1 LTCTFQV
8 GYFAALFLHT
18 LPSMPDSSG
27 KAAPSGKA
35 SPAAKAGEPDQASLL
50 SEAAASQTGEAAPA
64 FEQAMQELEQLVTRM
79 ESGELTLEQ
88 SLAAYK
94 RGARL
99 LQICQ
104 GALQDAQQQ
113 VKILEQGLL
122 QDLPGGTEQD

>member
-1 LTCTFQV
+1 LTCTFQL
-8 GYFAALFLHT
+8 GYFSALFLNA
-18 LPSMPDSSG
+18 LPPMPESS
-27 KAAPSGKA
+27 
-35 SPAAKAGEPDQASLL
+35 AKAGLSPKAGQVDKASLL
-50 SEAAASQTGEAAPA
+50 GEAAKSESDGSGVSTPA

-79 ESGELTLEQ
+79 ESGELSLEQ

-113 VKILEQGLL
+113 VKVLEEGLL
-122 QDLPGGTEQD
+122 QDFAGGAEQD

>member
-1 LTCTFQV
+1 M
-8 GYFAALFLHT
+8 
-18 LPSMPDSSG
+18 SDSSA
-27 KAAPSGKA
+27 KSG
-35 SPAAKAGEPDQASLL
+35 SSAKAGQPDQAPLL
-50 SEAAASQTGEAAPA
+50 GEVAASQAGGAGEAAPP

-79 ESGELTLEQ
+79 ESGELSLEQ

-113 VKILEQGLL
+113 VKILEEGLL
-122 QDLPGGTEQD
+122 QDFAGGAEQD